1 MHISTLIVAVITA
14 IVIWILLVRRLT
26 SKPWI
31 LATGDGVTGDIGN
44 VPHPPAR
51 VALWVFLCVITSL
64 FSLFITAYMMRLSP
78 HHTADI
84 FTDNVLIYAADWDY
98 IDMPAILWLNSLFL
112 IISSLAMQWARSAE
126 KQEQTGKLRIG
137 LAVGGFFTLAFLA
150 GQLIAWQQLHD
161 SEYFQMANPAVGF
174 FYVLT
179 AVHGLHLMGGL
190 WVWAGTTFKVW
201 RTNKIS
207 KGSLTVELCTVY
219 WHYLL
224 IVWLVLFGLLLST

>member
-1 MHISTLIVAVITA
+1 VHISTLIVAVLTA
-14 IVIWILLVRRLT
+14 IVIWVLLVRKLT
-26 SKPWI
+26 AKPWI
-31 LATGDGVTGDIGN
+31 HDTGNGATSDIGN
-44 VPHPPAR
+44 VPHPPTR
-51 VALWVFLCVITSL
+51 VALWAFLCVITSL
-64 FSLFITAYMMRLSP
+64 FSLFITAYMMRMAP
-78 HHTADI
+78 HHASDLYPDV
-84 FTDNVLIYAADWDY
+84 TDWNPINK
-98 IDMPAILWLNSLFL
+98 PAILWLNSLFL

-126 KQEQTGKLRIG
+126 KLEQVDRLRIG
-137 LAVGGFFTLAFLA
+137 LAAGGLFTLAFLA

-179 AVHGLHLMGGL
+179 AVHGLHLIGGL
-190 WVWAGTTFKVW
+190 WVWGGTTFKVW

-207 KGSLTVELCTVY
+207 EGSLTVELCTVY